1 MTGEGRTGWRPG
13 AGADAAL
20 SAASDPDAPAGVRVV
35 IDLRPIQDPE
45 RAPVTAVYLEQLLS
59 ALDAD
64 PVEGESFS
72 FLLAA
77 DQDDPTERWP
87 NLEVVGRRLLP
98 PTRLLRSG
106 ALTVDPILL
115 RGASLG
121 AGWRAERDGA
131 AGTVYHA
138 AAGALP
144 IASGIPIVAAV
155 LDLAPWAMPEAYQRG
170 VAARFGQRIRARLL
184 KDAAAVLVP
193 GRATAIEARRLLHV
207 KQARLRVV
215 PLAARDAFREAVSS
229 AGVQEAVRLG
239 LGPRYAVYAGR
250 YDARQDLPTLL
261 DALAI
266 LSREAAPA
274 GLPTTRGGRGID
286 AAPAWPP
293 RICLVGAT
301 PDDRAALSRAAS
313 RAGVADAMAYAPLLP
328 PDRLAA
334 LVAGARFLVQPVR
347 LGDERARGP
356 RGARGR
362 GACRGERGRRPARGR
377 RGGGDPRRA
386 RRRRPPRDRA
396 PCGLVGRRPP
406 RTARRGG
413 CRAARQRPDVGG
425 RRARDAGRV
434 GGRRPPGAAA
444 LGGRPGRLL
453 HQGAGGSLRAR
464 GGRRRRGRRHL
475 AVLDRGTEPLGDH
488 LDERLADRHR
498 DRLAVLARRT
508 ASAPSATSCARCP

>member
-1 MTGEGRTGWRPG
+1 VTGEGRPGWRPG

-20 SAASDPDAPAGVRVV
+20 SAASDPDAPGVRVV

-266 LSREAAPA
+266 LSREPAPA
-274 GLPTTRGGRGID
+274 GLPTLGGGRGID

-347 LGDERARGP
+347 SETSGLAALEALAAGVPVVASAVGVLPEVVGAAGILVEPGDPVRLATALRAAWSDVDLHAQLVAAAAVRPGND
-356 RGARGR
+356 RTWADVARETR
-362 GACRGERGRRPARGR
+362 AVWADVARPA
-377 RGGGDPRRA
+377 P
-386 RRRRPPRDRA
+386 
-396 PCGLVGRRPP
+396 
-406 RTARRGG
+406 
-413 CRAARQRPDVGG
+413 
-425 RRARDAGRV
+425 
-434 GGRRPPGAAA
+434 
-444 LGGRPGRLL
+444 LL
-453 HQGAGGSLRAR
+453 
-464 GGRRRRGRRHL
+464 
-475 AVLDRGTEPLGDH
+475 
-488 LDERLADRHR
+488 
-498 DRLAVLARRT
+498 
-508 ASAPSATSCARCP
+508 